1 MSKDSI
7 LAVQFL
13 FTMTHIQF
21 IQNQTNIAPKSIEAT
36 IKLLSEDCTIP
47 FISRYRKD
55 QTGNLD
61 EVQIEAISKLN
72 KQFDE
77 IIKRKESILKSIE
90 EQNALSPEL
99 KSKIENSFDLQEL
112 EDFYLPYK
120 KKKKTKADVARES
133 GLEPLAKIIM
143 SQKNED
149 IEFLASKYLNENVK
163 NEDEALQGAR
173 DIIAEWINENIFIR
187 KNLRRL
193 FQRKAEITTK
203 VVKTKKD
210 DEAAQKF
217 SQYFDWAEPI
227 SKAPSHRLLAMLRA
241 EAEGFVKLNVA
252 IEKEE
257 ALDFIEEN
265 IIKNKNSDATEHL
278 ELAIKDSYKRLLE
291 PAISNETLQEAKA
304 KADIKAIDVFSENL
318 RQLLLAPPLGEK
330 RILAIDPGYRTGC
343 KVVCLDE
350 KGDLLNNETIYP
362 HAPQNDTAMAMKKIR
377 SMVNA
382 YNIEAISI
390 GNGTASRETEFFI
403 KKIAFDKPVQ
413 VFVVSEAGASVYSA
427 SKIAREEFPNYD
439 VTVRG
444 SVSIGRRLSDPLA
457 ELVKIDPKSIGVGQY
472 QHDVDQTK
480 LQSALDSTVMSC
492 VNSVGINI
500 NTASKSLLS
509 YVSGIGEKMAE
520 NIVTYRSENGPF
532 EDRKQLKKV
541 PRLGEK
547 AYQQAA
553 AFIRIRDGKNP
564 LDNSAVHPEAYPIV
578 EKMAKDLGIKTN
590 ELIANKEKIA
600 QIKPENYITAE
611 IGILTLKD
619 ILKELEKPGLDPRK
633 AAKIFEF
640 DPNVRSISDLKTG
653 MILPGIVNNITAFG
667 CFVDLGI
674 KESGLVHI
682 SQLKEGYVSDV
693 NEVVKMHQHVQV
705 KVVEVD
711 EARKRIQLTMIL

>member
-1 MSKDSI
+1 
-7 LAVQFL
+7 
-13 FTMTHIQF
+13 MTNIQF

-77 IIKRKESILKSIE
+77 MIKRKESILKAIE

-120 KKKKTKADVARES
+120 KKKKTKADVAREN

-143 SQKNED
+143 SQKNDD
-149 IEFLASKYLNENVK
+149 IEFLASKYLNAIVK

-193 FQRKAEITTK
+193 FQRKAEISTK

-210 DEAAQKF
+210 EEAAQKF

-257 ALDFIEEN
+257 ALNFIEEN

-362 HAPQNDTAMAMKKIR
+362 HAPQNDTTMAMKKIR

-427 SKIAREEFPNYD
+427 SKIAREEFSNYD

-600 QIKPENYITAE
+600 LIKPENYITAE

-640 DPNVRSISDLKTG
+640 DPNVKTIKDLRTG

-667 CFVDLGI
+667 CFVDVGI

-682 SQLKEGYVSDV
+682 SQLKQGYVSDV

>member
-1 MSKDSI
+1 
-7 LAVQFL
+7 
-13 FTMTHIQF
+13 MTTIQF

-61 EVQIEAISKLN
+61 EVQIESISKLN
-72 KQFDE
+72 KQFEE
-77 IIKRKESILKSIE
+77 IVKRKESILKSIE

-112 EDFYLPYK
+112 EDLYLPYK
-120 KKKKTKADVARES
+120 KKKKTKADVAREN

-143 SQKNED
+143 SQRNDD
-149 IEFLASKYLNENVK
+149 IEFLASKYLNANVK

-173 DIIAEWINENIFIR
+173 DIIAEWINETIFIR

-193 FQRKAEITTK
+193 FQRKAVITTK

-210 DEAAQKF
+210 EEAAQKF
-217 SQYFDWAEPI
+217 SQYFDWEEPI

-241 EAEGFVKLNVA
+241 EAEGFVKLNVT

-257 ALDFIEEN
+257 AINFIEEN
-265 IIKNKNSDATEHL
+265 TIKNKNSEATEHL

-427 SKIAREEFPNYD
+427 SKIARDEFPNYD

-480 LQSALDSTVMSC
+480 LQLALDSTVMSC

-520 NIVTYRSENGPF
+520 NIVAFRSENGPF

-553 AFIRIRDGKNP
+553 AFIRIKDGKNP
-564 LDNSAVHPEAYPIV
+564 LDNSAVHPEAYTIV
-578 EKMAKDLGIKTN
+578 EKMAKDLGVKTTD
-590 ELIANKEKIA
+590 LIANAAKIA
-600 QIKPENYITAE
+600 QIKPENYITSE

-633 AAKIFEF
+633 AAKVFEF
-640 DPNVRSISDLKTG
+640 DPNVRSIKDLKTG

-667 CFVDLGI
+667 CFVDVGI

-682 SQLKEGYVSDV
+682 SQLKEGYVADV

-711 EARKRIQLTMIL
+711 EARKRIQLTMVF

>member
-1 MSKDSI
+1 MN
-7 LAVQFL
+7 
-13 FTMTHIQF
+13 TIQF
-21 IQNQTNIAPKSIEAT
+21 IQNQVSASPKSIEAT
-36 IKLLSEDCTIP
+36 LKLLSEDCTIP

-61 EVQIEAISKLN
+61 ETVIEQIAKLS
-72 KQFDE
+72 KQFDD
-77 IIKRKESILKSIE
+77 INKRKESILKSIE
-90 EQNALSPEL
+90 EQGQLTSDL
-99 KSKIENSFDLQEL
+99 KTKIENSFDLQEI
-112 EDFYLPYK
+112 EDWYLPYK
-120 KKKKTKADVARES
+120 KKKKTRADVAREN

-143 SQKNED
+143 AQNSDD
-149 IEFLASKYLNENVK
+149 IEFIASKYLNAKVP

-173 DIIAEWINENIFIR
+173 DIIAEWINENSYIR
-187 KNLRRL
+187 KNLRRM
-193 FQRKAEITTK
+193 FQRKAVVETK

-210 DEAAQKF
+210 NEAAQKF
-217 SQYFDWAEPI
+217 AQYFDWAEPI

-241 EAEGFVKLNVA
+241 EAEGFVKLNVGLDTNEEA
-252 IEKEE
+252 IE
-257 ALDFIEEN
+257 FIEN
-265 IIKNKNSDATEHL
+265 NTIKNNRETADQL
-278 ELAIKDSYKRLLE
+278 RLAIKDSFKRLLE

-304 KADIKAIDVFSENL
+304 KAESKAIEVFAGNL
-318 RQLLLAPPLGEK
+318 GQLLLAPPLGEK
-330 RILAIDPGYRTGC
+330 RILAIDPGYRSGC

-350 KGDLLNNETIYP
+350 KGDLLYNETIYP
-362 HAPQNDTAMAMKKIR
+362 HQPQNETAMAMKKIK

-427 SKIAREEFPNYD
+427 SKIARDEFPNFD

-480 LQSALDSTVMSC
+480 LKEELDTVVVRC

-520 NIVTYRSENGPF
+520 NIVAFRSENGPF

-541 PRLGEK
+541 PRLGDK
-547 AYQQAA
+547 AFQQAA
-553 AFIRIRDGKNP
+553 AFIRIKDGKNP
-564 LDNSAVHPEAYPIV
+564 LDNSAVHPEAYPVV
-578 EKMAKDLGIKTN
+578 EKMAKDLGLKTA
-590 ELIANKEKIA
+590 ELIGKKDKIA
-600 QIKPENYITAE
+600 LIKPENYITND
-611 IGILTLKD
+611 IGILAIKD
-619 ILKELEKPGLDPRK
+619 IVKELEKPGLDPRK

-640 DPNVRSISDLKTG
+640 DPNVKTIKDVRSG

-667 CFVDLGI
+667 CFVDIGI

-682 SQLKEGYVSDV
+682 SQLKEGFVSDV
-693 NEVVKMHQHVQV
+693 NEVVKLHQHVQV

-711 EARKRIQLTMIL
+711 EDRKRIQLTMIF

>member
-1 MSKDSI
+1 
-7 LAVQFL
+7 
-13 FTMTHIQF
+13 MTTIQF

-72 KQFDE
+72 KQYDE
-77 IIKRKESILKSIE
+77 IVKRKESILKAIE

-99 KSKIENSFDLQEL
+99 KGKIENSFDLQEL

-120 KKKKTKADVARES
+120 KKKKTKADVAREN

-143 SQKNED
+143 SQKND
-149 IEFLASKYLNENVK
+149 DVEFLASNYLNANVK

-187 KNLRRL
+187 KNLRRM
-193 FQRKAEITTK
+193 FQRKAVISTK

-217 SQYFDWAEPI
+217 SQYFDWEEPI

-241 EAEGFVKLNVA
+241 EAEGFVKLNVT

-257 ALDFIEEN
+257 AINFIEEN
-265 IIKNKNSDATEHL
+265 TIKNKNSEVTEHL

-480 LQSALDSTVMSC
+480 LQLALDGTVMSC

-520 NIVTYRSENGPF
+520 NIVAYRSENGPF

-553 AFIRIRDGKNP
+553 AFIRIKDGKNP
-564 LDNSAVHPEAYPIV
+564 LDNSAVHPEAYAIV
-578 EKMAKDLGIKTN
+578 EKMAKDLGVKTN
-590 ELIANKEKIA
+590 ELVANAAKIA
-600 QIKPENYITAE
+600 QIKPENYITSE

-640 DPNVRSISDLKTG
+640 DPNVRSIKDLKTG

-667 CFVDLGI
+667 CFVDVGI

-711 EARKRIQLTMIL
+711 EARKRIQLTMVI

>member
-1 MSKDSI
+1 MNK
-7 LAVQFL
+7 
-13 FTMTHIQF
+13 IQF
-21 IQNQTNIAPKSIEAT
+21 IKSTVNTADKNIEAT
-36 IKLLSEDCTIP
+36 LKLLNEDCTIP

-61 EVQIEAISKLN
+61 EVQVENIAKSA
-72 KQFDE
+72 KQYDE
-77 IIKRKESILKSIE
+77 IVKRKESILKTID
-90 EQNALSPEL
+90 EQGQLSPEL
-99 KSKIENSFDLQEL
+99 KFKIEKSFDLQEI
-112 EDFYLPYK
+112 EDLYLPYK
-120 KKKKTKADVARES
+120 KKKKTKADVAREN

-143 SQKNED
+143 AQGNDD
-149 IEFLASKYLNENVK
+149 IDFISSKYLNKNVA
-163 NEDEALQGAR
+163 NEEDALQGAR
-173 DIIAEWINENIFIR
+173 DIIAEWINENSYIR

-193 FQRKAEITTK
+193 FQRNAIVSTK
-203 VVKTKKD
+203 VSKAKKD

-227 SKAPSHRLLAMLRA
+227 LKAPSHRLLAMLRA
-241 EAEGFVKLNVA
+241 ESEGFVKLNVE

-265 IIKNKNSDATEHL
+265 VITNKRSEAKPHL
-278 ELAIKDSYKRLLE
+278 EIAIKDSYKRLLE

-304 KADIKAIDVFSENL
+304 KADKTAIDVFANNL
-318 RQLLLAPPLGEK
+318 GQLLLAPPLGEK
-330 RILAIDPGYRTGC
+330 RILAIDPGFRSGC
-343 KVVCLDE
+343 KIVCLDE
-350 KGDLLNNETIYP
+350 KGDLLYNETIYP
-362 HAPQNDTAMAMKKIR
+362 HAPQKEDAMAMKKIR

-403 KKIAFDKPVQ
+403 KKIAFDKPIQ
-413 VFVVSEAGASVYSA
+413 VFVVSEAGASIYSA
-427 SKIAREEFPNYD
+427 SKIARDEFPNYD

-457 ELVKIDPKSIGVGQY
+457 ELVKIDAKSIGVGQY

-480 LQSALDSTVMSC
+480 LKEELDSVVVRC

-520 NIVTYRSENGPF
+520 NIVAFRQENGAF

-553 AFIRIRDGKNP
+553 AFIRIKDGKNP
-564 LDNSAVHPEAYPIV
+564 LDNSAVHPEAYGIV
-578 EKMAKDLGIKTN
+578 EKMAKDLGLKTN
-590 ELIANKEKIA
+590 DLIANKEKISK
-600 QIKPENYITAE
+600 IKLEDYITKE
-611 IGILTLKD
+611 IGILGLKD
-619 ILKELEKPGLDPRK
+619 IVKELEKPGLDPRK
-633 AAKIFEF
+633 SAKVFEF
-640 DPNVRSISDLKTG
+640 DPSVTSIKNVQTG
-653 MILPGIVNNITAFG
+653 MILSGIVNNITAFG
-667 CFVDLGI
+667 CFVDIGI

-682 SQLKEGYVSDV
+682 SQLKAGFVSDV
-693 NEVVKMHQHVQV
+693 NEVVKLHQHVTV

-711 EARKRIQLTMIL
+711 EDRKRIQLTMVL

>member
-1 MSKDSI
+1 
-7 LAVQFL
+7 
-13 FTMTHIQF
+13 MTIIQF
-21 IQNQTNIAPKSIEAT
+21 IQNQTNIAVKSIENT
-36 IKLLSEDCTIP
+36 LQLLNEDCTIP

-61 EVQIEAISKLN
+61 EIQIEQIAKLN
-72 KQFDE
+72 KQFE
-77 IIKRKESILKSIE
+77 ELIKRKESILKSIE
-90 EQNALSPEL
+90 EQNALTPEL
-99 KSKIENSFDLQEL
+99 KQKIENSFDLQEL

-120 KKKKTKADVARES
+120 KKKKTKADTAREN

-143 SQKNED
+143 SQKND
-149 IEFLASKYLNENVK
+149 DVDYLASQYINDKVA

-187 KNLRRL
+187 KSLRRTFL
-193 FQRKAEITTK
+193 RKAEITTK

-217 SQYFDWAEPI
+217 SQYFDWSENVA
-227 SKAPSHRLLAMLRA
+227 KAPSHRLLAMLRA
-241 EAEGFVKLNVA
+241 EAEGFIKLNVGLNDDDKDEVIRFMEDNLIKTNNDCA
-252 IEKEE
+252 EQIEK
-257 ALDFIEEN
+257 
-265 IIKNKNSDATEHL
+265 
-278 ELAIKDSYKRLLE
+278 AIKDSYKRLLE
-291 PAISNETLQEAKA
+291 PAISNETLQEAKT
-304 KADIKAIDVFSENL
+304 KADIKAIDVFAENL

-330 RILAIDPGYRTGC
+330 RILAIDPGYKSGC
-343 KVVCLDE
+343 KLVCLDE

-362 HAPQNDTAMAMKKIR
+362 HAPQNDTAMAMKKVR

-427 SKIAREEFPNYD
+427 SKIAREEFPSYD

-480 LQSALDSTVMSC
+480 LKEQLDTVVMSC
-492 VNSVGINI
+492 VNSVGINV

-520 NIVTYRSENGPF
+520 NIVAYRSENGPF

-553 AFIRIRDGKNP
+553 AFIRIKDGKNP
-564 LDNSAVHPEAYPIV
+564 LDNSAVHPEAYAIV
-578 EKMAKDLGIKTN
+578 EKMAKDLGIKTH
-590 ELIANKEKIA
+590 ELIANKDKITQITPEK
-600 QIKPENYITAE
+600 YITPE

-640 DPNVRSISDLKTG
+640 DPNVRSINDLKTG

-682 SQLKEGYVSDV
+682 SQLKAGFVADV
-693 NEVVKMHQHVQV
+693 NEVVKLHQHVQV

-711 EARKRIQLTMIL
+711 EARKRIQLTIIV

>member
-1 MSKDSI
+1 
-7 LAVQFL
+7 
-13 FTMTHIQF
+13 MTTIQF

-61 EVQIEAISKLN
+61 EVQIEAIFKLN
-72 KQFDE
+72 KHFEE
-77 IIKRKESILKSIE
+77 IVKRKESILKSIE
-90 EQNALSPEL
+90 EQNALSAEL

-112 EDFYLPYK
+112 EDLYLPYK
-120 KKKKTKADVARES
+120 KKKKTKADVAREN

-143 SQKNED
+143 SQRNDD
-149 IEFLASKYLNENVK
+149 IEFLASNYLNANVK

-173 DIIAEWINENIFIR
+173 DIIAEWINETIFIR

-193 FQRKAEITTK
+193 FQRKAVITTK

-210 DEAAQKF
+210 EEAAQKF
-217 SQYFDWAEPI
+217 SQYFDWEEPI

-241 EAEGFVKLNVA
+241 EAEGFVKLNVT

-257 ALDFIEEN
+257 AINFIEEN
-265 IIKNKNSDATEHL
+265 TIKNKNSDATEHL
-278 ELAIKDSYKRLLE
+278 ELAIKDSFKRLLE
-291 PAISNETLQEAKA
+291 PAISNETLQDAKA

-362 HAPQNDTAMAMKKIR
+362 HAPQNDSAMAMKKIR

-427 SKIAREEFPNYD
+427 SKIARDEFPNYD

-520 NIVTYRSENGPF
+520 NIVAFRSENGPF

-553 AFIRIRDGKNP
+553 AFIRIKDGKNP
-564 LDNSAVHPEAYPIV
+564 LDNSAVHPEAYTIV
-578 EKMAKDLGIKTN
+578 EKIAKDLGVKTD
-590 ELIANKEKIA
+590 ELIANKEKIT
-600 QIKPENYITAE
+600 QISPEKYITSE

-640 DPNVRSISDLKTG
+640 DPNVRTIKDLKTG

-667 CFVDLGI
+667 CFVDVGI

-711 EARKRIQLTMIL
+711 ETRKRIQLTMVL

>member
-1 MSKDSI
+1 
-7 LAVQFL
+7 
-13 FTMTHIQF
+13 MTQIQF
-21 IQNQTNIAPKSIEAT
+21 IQNQVNTTAKNIEAT
-36 IKLLSEDCTIP
+36 LQLLSEDCTIP

-61 EVQIEAISKLN
+61 EVIIEQIAKLSKHY
-72 KQFDE
+72 DE
-77 IIKRKESILKSIE
+77 IVKRKEGILKTID
-90 EQNALSPEL
+90 EQGQLSPEL
-99 KSKIENSFDLQEL
+99 AKKIKESFDLQEI
-112 EDFYLPYK
+112 EDLYLPYK
-120 KKKKTKADVARES
+120 KKKKTKADVAREN
-133 GLEPLAKIIM
+133 GLEPLAKILM
-143 SQKNED
+143 AQNNDD
-149 IEFLASKYLNENVK
+149 IEFIASKYLNEKVA
-163 NEDEALQGAR
+163 NEDDALQGAR
-173 DIIAEWINENIFIR
+173 DIVAEWINENTYIR
-187 KNLRRL
+187 KNLRRI
-193 FQRKAEITTK
+193 FQRKAVVTTK
-203 VVKTKKD
+203 VVKSKKD

-217 SQYFDWAEPI
+217 NQYFDWAEPL

-241 EAEGFVKLNVA
+241 EAEGFVKLNIEIDPEKSGQEA
-252 IEKEE
+252 I
-257 ALDFIEEN
+257 DFIEEN
-265 IIKNKNSDATEHL
+265 VIKNNRSEAKPHL

-304 KADIKAIDVFSENL
+304 KADSKAIDVFAGNL
-318 RQLLLAPPLGEK
+318 SQLLLAPPLGEK
-330 RILAIDPGYRTGC
+330 RILAIDPGYRSGC
-343 KVVCLDE
+343 KIVCLDE
-350 KGDLLNNETIYP
+350 KGDLLYNETIYP
-362 HAPQNDTAMAMKKIR
+362 HQPQNETTMAMKKIK

-427 SKIAREEFPNYD
+427 SKIARDEFPNYD

-480 LQSALDSTVMSC
+480 LKEELDTVVMRC

-520 NIVTYRSENGPF
+520 NIVAFRSENGPF
-532 EDRKQLKKV
+532 EERKQLKKV

-553 AFIRIRDGKNP
+553 AFIRIKDGKNP

-578 EKMAKDLGIKTN
+578 EKMAKELKISMP
-590 ELIANKEKIA
+590 ELIANKEKISA
-600 QIKPENYITAE
+600 IKPENYTNE
-611 IGILTLKD
+611 TIGILGIKD

-633 AAKIFEF
+633 AAKVFEF
-640 DPNVRSISDLKTG
+640 DPNVKTIKDVRSG
-653 MILPGIVNNITAFG
+653 MLLPGIVNNITAFG
-667 CFVDLGI
+667 CFVDIGI

-682 SQLKEGYVSDV
+682 SQLKEGFVSDV
-693 NEVVKMHQHVQV
+693 NEVVKLHQHVQV

-711 EARKRIQLTMIL
+711 EERKRIQLTMII

>member
-1 MSKDSI
+1 M
-7 LAVQFL
+7 
-13 FTMTHIQF
+13 MTNIQF

-99 KSKIENSFDLQEL
+99 KAKIENSFDLQEL

-120 KKKKTKADVARES
+120 KKKKTKSDVAREN

-143 SQKNED
+143 SQKNDD
-149 IEFLASKYLNENVK
+149 IEFLASKYLNANVK

-227 SKAPSHRLLAMLRA
+227 AKAPSHRLLAMLRA

-403 KKIAFDKPVQ
+403 KKIAFDKPLQ

-427 SKIAREEFPNYD
+427 SKNAREEFPNYD

-520 NIVTYRSENGPF
+520 NIVAYRSENGPF

-590 ELIANKEKIA
+590 ELIANKKKIA
-600 QIKPENYITAE
+600 QVKPENYITAE

-640 DPNVRSISDLKTG
+640 DPNVRSISDLRTG

>member
-1 MSKDSI
+1 
-7 LAVQFL
+7 
-13 FTMTHIQF
+13 MTHIQF

-77 IIKRKESILKSIE
+77 ITKRKESILKAIE

-99 KSKIENSFDLQEL
+99 KGKIENSFDLQEL

-120 KKKKTKADVARES
+120 KKKKTKADVAREN

-143 SQKNED
+143 SQKNDD
-149 IEFLASKYLNENVK
+149 IEFLSSKYLNANVK

-193 FQRKAEITTK
+193 FQRKALITTK

-217 SQYFDWAEPI
+217 NQYFDWEEPI

-241 EAEGFVKLNVA
+241 EAEGFVKLNVT

-257 ALDFIEEN
+257 AIDFIEEN

-304 KADIKAIDVFSENL
+304 KADSKAIDVFAENL

-362 HAPQNDTAMAMKKIR
+362 HAPQNDIAMAMKKIR

-427 SKIAREEFPNYD
+427 SKIAREEFSNYD

-480 LQSALDSTVMSC
+480 LQAALDSTVISC

-520 NIVTYRSENGPF
+520 NIVAYRSENGPF

-553 AFIRIRDGKNP
+553 AFIRIKDGKNP
-564 LDNSAVHPEAYPIV
+564 LDNSAVHPEAYAIV
-578 EKMAKDLGIKTN
+578 EKMAKDLGVKTTD
-590 ELIANKEKIA
+590 LIANKEKIA
-600 QIKPENYITAE
+600 QIQPENYITSE

-619 ILKELEKPGLDPRK
+619 ALKELEKPGLDPRK
-633 AAKIFEF
+633 AAKVFEF
-640 DPNVRSISDLKTG
+640 DPNVRTIKDIKTG

-667 CFVDLGI
+667 CFVDVGI

-682 SQLKEGYVSDV
+682 SQLKAGFVSDV
-693 NEVVKMHQHVQV
+693 NEVVKLHQHVQV